1 MGVGGFSARF
11 GAHVCDCGHTSI
23 DLPRAFAENRNV
35 TGCDNKPMIG
45 LDVMQ
50 EYSFAEVWLAI
61 GGGMTRSITQR
72 KAYINARV
80 DEYIVPPIKDM
91 LVLGKEAP
99 IGCIAMRRALELL
112 VKTPFEHIEI
122 EGDDT
127 ISDILV
133 RKPLLRRLPRE
144 GLVQHVLAHIKPLMG
159 PEEVLHVEL
168 GVTVALDGG
177 AL

>member
-1 MGVGGFSARF
+1 M
-11 GAHVCDCGHTSI
+11 TKSI
-23 DLPRAFAENRNV
+23 PQ
-35 TGCDNKPMIG
+35 K
-45 LDVMQ
+45 
-50 EYSFAEVWLAI
+50 
-61 GGGMTRSITQR
+61 
-72 KAYINARV
+72 KAYISARV

-91 LVLGKEAP
+91 LVLGKDAP

-144 GLVQHVLAHIKPLMG
+144 GLIQHVLSQIKPLMG
-159 PEEVLHVEL
+159 AEEVLHVEL
-168 GVTVALDGG
+168 SVTVSLDGG
-177 AL
+177 TL